1 MKQFFLTCHQWLD
14 DLFDKIC
21 ERLAIHMAKK
31 QHSYQE
37 FVLKNQLNKVRTD
50 NKFLQ
55 SQLTKTQADLY
66 ELQQRPQKLR
76 DVISEILL
84 LTEEQLRAVTRFPV
98 QKSKTG
104 DNWETVTGFCCLGGC
119 DMDAYPFQL
128 ERDALL
134 FSVLLKEIGYQS
146 PHNITC
152 EKCYQEY
159 MSEQTEGGIDIYA
172 E

>member
-1 MKQFFLTCHQWLD
+1 MKQLFLTCHQWLD

-98 QKSKTG
+98 
-104 DNWETVTGFCCLGGC
+104 
-119 DMDAYPFQL
+119 
-128 ERDALL
+128 
-134 FSVLLKEIGYQS
+134 
-146 PHNITC
+146 
-152 EKCYQEY
+152 
-159 MSEQTEGGIDIYA
+159 
-172 E
+172 